1 MKRNLFVFIAL
12 VIAGQITG
20 QSIAK
25 YDISASFFP
34 DDASMYGIPVSPESF
49 MRGETRVAVTAGDA
63 DSLVFW
69 LHGELRTDSVMIDGK
84 VAAIAQEKELYSRDY
99 CNVATRTVISG
110 LPSWE
115 SFSLKICYSGFI
127 NPSRVRSLSDYMRI
141 NVNEGVF
148 LRSYGYSLWFP
159 VFIDDSG
166 DRSVCDFRSVT
177 VDLPE
182 EFRAVV
188 TGDVVR
194 EYVDNGRF
202 VSVWQPGVTDI
213 FEIQCTAAPFR
224 VEERNGIR
232 VYFTGSEAAA
242 SEVLN
247 YVADL
252 RDFCHK
258 HLRPYADDRIFH
270 IMEMPEYG
278 NISSGNVIGLDYE
291 SFQSFPGMTWP
302 KSIIAHELVHPYV
315 QLPLDEDNPFYAIFT
330 EGMPSFFQVYL
341 LDGTLPPDQY
351 NREELIRRVER
362 SYLRR
367 RESGLDSRGNTLP
380 QEKALL
386 DIGAQEIGMYKDTF
400 ILNDRMWL
408 FMYDLWSRMGDEDF
422 SRFCRELFTLE
433 DIDYSTFDS
442 LIAGYLPGYSERL
455 HDWIRT
461 TLYTD
466 DMKL

>member
-1 MKRNLFVFIAL
+1 MKRNLFVFIAF
-12 VIAGQITG
+12 VIAGELSG
-20 QSIAK
+20 QSIAA
-25 YDISASFFP
+25 YDISACFFP
-34 DDASMYGIPVSPESF
+34 DDASMYGIPVSPENF
-49 MRGETRVAVTAGDA
+49 MRGETVVVVTTGDA

-84 VAAIAQEKELYSRDY
+84 VAAIAREKEFYSRDY
-99 CNVATRTVISG
+99 CNVATRTVIRGVPSG
-110 LPSWE
+110 E
-115 SFSLKICYSGFI
+115 SFSLKIWYSGFF

-166 DRSVCDFRSVT
+166 SRSVCDFRSVT

-182 EFRAVV
+182 NFRSVV
-188 TGDVVR
+188 TGDLVR
-194 EYVDNGRF
+194 EYIDNGRS
-202 VSVWQPGVTDI
+202 VSVWHPGVTDI

-258 HLRPYADDRIFH
+258 RLRAYADDRIFY

-291 SFQSFPGMTWP
+291 SFQSFSGMTWP

-315 QLPLDEDNPFYAIFT
+315 QLPLDKDNPFYAIFT

-351 NREELIRRVER
+351 NREEIIRRVER
-362 SYLRR
+362 SYLSK
-367 RESGLDSRGNTLP
+367 RESGLDSRGNRLP

-386 DIGAQEIGMYKDTF
+386 DIDAQEIGSYKDTF

-408 FMYDLWSRMGDEDF
+408 FMYDLWTRMGDEQF
-422 SRFCRELFTLE
+422 SRFCRELFALE
-433 DIDYSTFDS
+433 DIDYRTFDS
-442 LIAGYLPGYSERL
+442 LITGYLPGYSERL
-455 HDWIRT
+455 HQWIST

-466 DMKL
+466 DMRL